1 MAGEVLAGGARLLTE
16 LENQGYAFA
25 RVDPPVAYEEP
36 QQQLLNL
43 SFHVVTGP
51 KVQVGD
57 IRIVGLKRVHEAF
70 VRRRLLLQTGQP
82 YSATAVEQSR
92 KDLLGLGLFAAVSV
106 RLGTT
111 PDAQMRVPDTCR
123 VSERPR
129 HAIALNAGYS
139 SDLGGSAGVTWTDR
153 NVRGNGEQ
161 LTLSASATN
170 IGGSATT
177 GLGYDLSAKYL
188 IPEIWHRDQSL
199 QFALGAIKQTLQAY
213 DQTAETSGITLSRKL
228 SPLWTANL
236 GISAVH
242 ETIVQEGTTRVY
254 TMFALPLSFN
264 YDSTGLASPVL
275 DPTHGVRASVSVAP
289 TLSRGD
295 PNSTFYITQASFAK
309 YFDLRRLMGSE
320 PGRNVLAMRVL
331 SASALG
337 ATESSETVDGV
348 NVSIPDLPPDQ
359 RFYVGGSGTVR
370 GYRYQAV
377 GPEFA
382 DGNPVGATSITAVNA
397 EMRHRIGQNFG
408 VAVFADA
415 GEAGDDLNAARE
427 LLQGHRCSSST
438 PRDNDET
445 CCAIGVGAGVRY
457 YTPIGPLRLDFAVPT
472 YRRSNDD
479 RFEIYIGL
487 GQAF

>member
-1 MAGEVLAGGARLLTE
+1 
-16 LENQGYAFA
+16 
-25 RVDPPVAYEEP
+25 
-36 QQQLLNL
+36 
-43 SFHVVTGP
+43 
-51 KVQVGD
+51 
-57 IRIVGLKRVHEAF
+57 
-70 VRRRLLLQTGQP
+70 
-82 YSATAVEQSR
+82 
-92 KDLLGLGLFAAVSV
+92 
-106 RLGTT
+106 
-111 PDAQMRVPDTCR
+111 
-123 VSERPR
+123 
-129 HAIALNAGYS
+129 
-139 SDLGGSAGVTWTDR
+139 
-153 NVRGNGEQ
+153 
-161 LTLSASATN
+161 
-170 IGGSATT
+170 
-177 GLGYDLSAKYL
+177 
-188 IPEIWHRDQSL
+188 
-199 QFALGAIKQTLQAY
+199 
-213 DQTAETSGITLSRKL
+213 
-228 SPLWTANL
+228 
-236 GISAVH
+236 VH

-415 GEAGDDLNAARE
+415 GEAGDDLNPARE
-427 LLQGHRCSSST
+427 LLHGHRCSSST
-438 PRDNDET
+438 PLDNDET
-445 CCAIGVGAGVRY
+445 CWAIGVGAGVRY